1 MSKIALTPNASGS
14 GTFTIASPNSD
25 TDRTL
30 TLPDEA
36 GTVVTTGSTGVM
48 PTRYMFSA
56 RKTSAQSG
64 LNTSAQTITF
74 QTTTYDVGSNFAS
87 NKYTI
92 PVDGV
97 YNFNF
102 AIPMYNGTNDDEIQ
116 LYLIVNGSQ
125 VAVFWD
131 QVNHSDS
138 GDDYSIQASKMY
150 SLSSGDEVS
159 LQIKMSTD
167 TSWAIWG
174 ESGKDSCYFE
184 GFLVG

>member
-1 MSKIALTPNASGS
+1 MSKVAITGNTSGT
-14 GTFTIASPNSD
+14 GTFTIAAPNSD

-36 GTVVTTGSTGVM
+36 GTVVTTASTGVM

-56 RKTSAQSG
+56 RKTTAQSG

-74 QTTTYDVGSNFAS
+74 QTTTYDVGSNFSS
-87 NKYTI
+87 NKFVV

-102 AIPMYNGTNDDEIQ
+102 AIPMYNGTNDDEVQ
-116 LYLIVNGSQ
+116 LYFQVNDSTF
-125 VAVFWD
+125 AVFWD
-131 QVNHSDS
+131 QINHNDS
-138 GDDYSIQASKMY
+138 GDDYSIQASKMA
-150 SLSSGDEVS
+150 SLSSGDEVR
-159 LQIKMSTD
+159 LQIKMSSD
-167 TSWAIWG
+167 TSWSIWG